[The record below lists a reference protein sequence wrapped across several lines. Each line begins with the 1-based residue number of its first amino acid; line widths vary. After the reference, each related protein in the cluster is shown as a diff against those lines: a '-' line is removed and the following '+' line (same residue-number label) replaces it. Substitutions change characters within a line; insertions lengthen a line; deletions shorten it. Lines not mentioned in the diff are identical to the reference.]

1 MSDQKTWDAVDGYFT
16 EALVP
21 EQTEFQKA
29 LDASEASDLPAIS
42 VSANVGKFL
51 QLLARMIGARKVL
64 EVGTL
69 GGYST
74 LWFASAL
81 PADGKVVTLEFE
93 PLHAEVARGN
103 FREAGYADRIE
114 VRVGPALDSFPGVE
128 ADGIGPFDLA
138 FIDADK
144 KNNPGYFEWA
154 LKLVRP
160 GGLILI
166 DNVVRDGRVL
176 DAATR
181 DVNVQG
187 VRKVI
192 DMIAKEPR
200 VDATALQLVGIKGY
214 DGLAICLVKE

>member
-16 EALVP
+16 ETLVP
-21 EQTEFQKA
+21 EQAAFQKA
-29 LDASEASDLPAIS
+29 LDASDASNLPAIS

-51 QLLARMIGARKVL
+51 HLLTRMIGARKVL

-81 PADGKVVTLEFE
+81 PEDGRVVTLEYE
-93 PLHAEVARGN
+93 PLHAEVARAN
-103 FREAGYADRIE
+103 FREAGLADRIE
-114 VRVGPALDSFPGVE
+114 VRVGAAMESLPGVE
-128 ADGIGPFDLA
+128 VDGIGAFDLA

-166 DNVVRDGRVL
+166 DNVVREGRVL

-181 DVNVQG
+181 DENVQG
-187 VRKVI
+187 VRKVV
-192 DMIAKEPR
+192 DMISKEPR
-200 VDATALQLVGIKGY
+200 VDATALQLVGMKGY
-214 DGLAICLVKE
+214 DGLAICLVKA